1 MVKNRK
7 EDNKDR
13 ALVLFPYLSLHLNQK
28 GVQLTWNANLT
39 GLEYWTASSK
49 AKEQLR
55 YGLGMI
61 TQIKRIRLYIV
72 LTHPWQSLNYLEKKG
87 WRSKKAKSIQ
97 LHLQNS

>member
-7 EDNKDR
+7 EDNLDR

-49 AKEQLR
+49 AKVRAWNDNKDKKNSTLHRPDTPMAVTELPR
-55 YGLGMI
+55 
-61 TQIKRIRLYIV
+61 K
-72 LTHPWQSLNYLEKKG
+72 KKG

-97 LHLQNS
+97 LHLKNS

>member
-1 MVKNRK
+1 MDGRRK
-7 EDNKDR
+7 LDR
-13 ALVLFPYLSLHLNQK
+13 ALVLFPYLGLHLNQK

-61 TQIKRIRLYIV
+61 TKRKRIRLYIV
-72 LTHPWQSLNYLEKKG
+72 PMAVTELPRKKG
-87 WRSKKAKSIQ
+87 WRSKKAFNLK
-97 LHLQNS
+97 NS

>member
-7 EDNKDR
+7 EDNLDR

-28 GVQLTWNANLT
+28 GVQLTWNANL
-39 GLEYWTASSK
+39 EYWTASSK

-55 YGLGMI
+55 GMI
-61 TQIKRIRLYIV
+61 TKIKRIRLYIV
-72 LTHPWQSLNYLEKKG
+72 LTHPWQSLNYLEKKKG

-97 LHLQNS
+97 LHLKNS